1 MPQLYDTERETVL
14 GAISEQ
20 QLQALIDALEEESL
34 SDQDYYID
42 SATVDML
49 EEDGA
54 DPQLVGLLRTA
65 LEGREG
71 MEVRWT
77 SD

>member
-1 MPQLYDTERETVL
+1 MPRLYDTETETVL
-14 GAISEQ
+14 GSISEQ
-20 QLQALIDALEEESL
+20 QLQLLIDALEEESL

>member
-14 GAISEQ
+14 GSISEQ